1 MNTPNFDIELPTLS
15 KGKMWGDILGSLDT
29 MIEGILLYLCYGIA
43 LLCGFKFII
52 YILNG
57 FASKSYMGTSIV
69 DDTSFSR

>member
-1 MNTPNFDIELPTLS
+1 MNTSSFDIQLPQPT
-15 KGKMWGDILGSLDT
+15 KGKMWTDILGSLDE

-57 FASKSYMGTSIV
+57 FASKSYMGTSIM
-69 DDTSFSR
+69 DNSPFSR